1 VDAGPWHDLLRRSP
15 HSSIYQTSAWAAY
28 LQEYLCH
35 TPYYLRCDDEGMAMG
50 VMLLTRQPLAA
61 SSLVGRPLGGAAATL
76 LKKVAPRYSWTSGPV
91 LFADEEPEACL
102 AAGLLMDEARRIV
115 GRSRVSGATMPV
127 EMSEPVRSKCDAW
140 LKATPWATF
149 LVDLK
154 PDETRLWESLR
165 PAARKAV
172 RRARESGL
180 IVDVIQS
187 DSARIELHA
196 FLKEANELKGTRT
209 FPIENLQIRNEH
221 LSSIDGEVIY
231 VARHK
236 GQIAGSL
243 GIWRFGGNL
252 HEFGAAQ
259 APFAQAQKL
268 AGGDLLKWEVIS
280 REAAGGARTYD
291 LCGVN
296 PQPTDGKERGI
307 LQYKKKWGGRYIEY
321 PVYHH

>member
-1 VDAGPWHDLLRRSP
+1 VKVEVCCDVDAGPWHDLLRRSP

-221 LSSIDGEVIY
+221 LSSLDTKDRLPVLWGSGDSAENFMSS
-231 VARHK
+231 ARRRRR
-236 GQIAGSL
+236 SL
-243 GIWRFGGNL
+243 RPRNWP
-252 HEFGAAQ
+252 AAIFSSGKSS
-259 APFAQAQKL
+259 PGRRRVGL
-268 AGGDLLKWEVIS
+268 AHTTCAV
-280 REAAGGARTYD
+280 
-291 LCGVN
+291 
-296 PQPTDGKERGI
+296 
-307 LQYKKKWGGRYIEY
+307 
-321 PVYHH
+321 